1 MLALDLFC
9 GAGGATLGLI
19 GAGYDVVGVD
29 LDHRCARVYPG
40 VFVRCDALQVERVL
54 DVGRFDLI
62 WASPPCQRWSSPA
75 RLKPRKRAWPDL
87 IGPTRKLLHRIPA
100 PSIIENV
107 PAAPIR
113 RDLALIGPT
122 VALPRLKRVRHFEL
136 NGFAVEQP
144 RLVMPSGSVAAGT
157 LVTVT
162 RQGGIPCRRIRAR
175 RRELAPHLSP
185 DRHHLAEMI
194 EAMGL
199 PADCG
204 WTMAQVG
211 EAVPPAYAAWI
222 ARALAEGG
230 G

>member
-9 GAGGATLGLI
+9 GAGGAALGLME
-19 GAGYDVVGVD
+19 AGYDVIGVD
-29 LDHRCARVYPG
+29 LDHRHARVYPG
-40 VFVRCDALQVERVL
+40 VFVRADALQVERWL
-54 DVGRFDLI
+54 DVGQFDLV

-75 RLKPRKRAWPDL
+75 HLKPPTRPRADL

-100 PSIIENV
+100 PSVIENV

-113 RDLALIGPT
+113 RDLALTGPT
-122 VALPRLKRVRHFEL
+122 VGLPKLKRLRHFEL
-136 NGFAVEQP
+136 NGWCVSQP
-144 RLVMPSGSVAAGT
+144 RLVMPAGSVAAGT

-162 RQGGIPCRRIRAR
+162 KQGGIPCRRIRAR

-185 DRHHLAEMI
+185 HRHHLPAMI
-194 EAMGL
+194 EAMGQA
-199 PADCG
+199 PDCG

-222 ARALAEGG
+222 ARRVP
-230 G
+230 